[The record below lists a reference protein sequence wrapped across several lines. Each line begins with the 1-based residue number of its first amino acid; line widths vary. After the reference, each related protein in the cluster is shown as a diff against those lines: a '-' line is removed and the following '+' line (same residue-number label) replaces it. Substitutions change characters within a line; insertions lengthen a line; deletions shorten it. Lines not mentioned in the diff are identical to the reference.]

1 MKKSFEEQ
9 INELE
14 NIIKELEEGKLNLD
28 ESVYKFEAGMK
39 ISKECNKMLED
50 AEKKITILLNQDGD
64 VKEENFDVNNYLRKI

>member
-9 INELE
+9 TNELE

-28 ESVYKFEAGMK
+28 ESVSKFEEGMK

-64 VKEENFDVNNYLRKI
+64 TKEENFSPNDN